1 MIDIDILSKKKIGVN
16 VLVWLTII
24 FIVFSLN
31 QCNRNRQLNREISK
45 IRTELKKDYEA
56 RIKQRELKI
65 ETLKIDNEIKRNQ
78 IEKMNNKIDSLD
90 NVKNKIIV
98 KYIDRIKEIKV
109 MDSQEINNYWNEQF
123 N

>member
-24 FIVFSLN
+24 FILFSLN
-31 QCNRNRQLNREISK
+31 QCNRNRQLKKELSK
-45 IRTELKKDYEA
+45 TRTELKKDYEE
-56 RIKQRELKI
+56 RIKQRELNI

-90 NVKNKIIV
+90 KIKNKIIV
-98 KYIDRIKEIKV
+98 KYIDRIKEIKL
-109 MDSQEINNYWNEQF
+109 MDSKEINNYWNEQF

>member
-56 RIKQRELKI
+56 KIKQRELKI

>member
-1 MIDIDILSKKKIGVN
+1 MVDIDILSKKKIGVN

-24 FIVFSLN
+24 FILFSLN
-31 QCNRNRQLNREISK
+31 QCNRNRQLKKELSK
-45 IRTELKKDYEA
+45 TRTELKKDYEK
-56 RIKQRELKI
+56 RIKQRELNI

-78 IEKMNNKIDSLD
+78 IERMNNKIDSLD

>member
-24 FIVFSLN
+24 FILFSLN
-31 QCNRNRQLNREISK
+31 QCNRNRQLKKELSK
-45 IRTELKKDYEA
+45 TRTELKKDYEA
-56 RIKQRELKI
+56 RIKQRELNI

-78 IEKMNNKIDSLD
+78 IERMNNKIDSLD

>member
-78 IEKMNNKIDSLD
+78 IENILFSR
-90 NVKNKIIV
+90 
-98 KYIDRIKEIKV
+98 RI
-109 MDSQEINNYWNEQF
+109 
-123 N
+123 

>member
-16 VLVWLTII
+16 VLIWLTII
-24 FIVFSLN
+24 FIAFSLN
-31 QCNRNRQLNREISK
+31 QCSRNNQLKKELSK

>member
-1 MIDIDILSKKKIGVN
+1 MVDIDILSKKKIGVN
-16 VLVWLTII
+16 VLVWVVII
-24 FIVFSLN
+24 FILFSLN
-31 QCNRNRQLNREISK
+31 QCNRNRQLKKELSK
-45 IRTELKKDYEA
+45 TRTELKKDYEA
-56 RIKQRELKI
+56 RIKQRELNI

-78 IEKMNNKIDSLD
+78 IERMNNKIDSLD

-109 MDSQEINNYWNEQF
+109 MDSKEINNYWNEQF

>member
-31 QCNRNRQLNREISK
+31 QCNRNRQLKNEISK

>member
-24 FIVFSLN
+24 FILFSLN
-31 QCNRNRQLNREISK
+31 QCNRNRQLKKELSK
-45 IRTELKKDYEA
+45 TRTELKKDYEE
-56 RIKQRELKI
+56 RIKQRELNI

-90 NVKNKIIV
+90 KIKNKIIV
-98 KYIDRIKEIKV
+98 KYIDRIKEIKI

>member
-24 FIVFSLN
+24 FILFSLN
-31 QCNRNRQLNREISK
+31 QCNRNRQLKKELSK
-45 IRTELKKDYEA
+45 TRTELKKDYEE
-56 RIKQRELKI
+56 RIKQRELNI

-78 IEKMNNKIDSLD
+78 IERMNNKIDSLD

>member
-1 MIDIDILSKKKIGVN
+1 MIDIDILSNKKIGVN
-16 VLVWLTII
+16 VLVWVSII
-24 FIVFSLN
+24 FIAFLLN
-31 QCNRNRQLNREISK
+31 QCSRNNQLKREISK